1 MTFRPRGRPGKGRPG
16 VSAGTASTASPQV
29 GLFLFAGF
37 DMQLAPSGTTSTEQ
51 PDPGAAIPST
61 VSPTV
66 APAAAPR
73 SPEEAAQQAGLLNG
87 EGAPTGDELG
97 ALHGA
102 LRLPIHVN
110 ARGLSLGVLATV
122 AFVFGL
128 QWAKNFFVPL
138 LLGIFIAYTLSPVVR
153 WLERWHVKRAIGATL
168 VTAAI
173 LAGMALTFQRVQGEF
188 FNIIDELPALT
199 HKVTKLITEA
209 ADGQPST
216 IQQVQAAAAEI
227 EQAAAN
233 AGSDGRR
240 AVPQRRPAP
249 SSAPGASNFRVMDW
263 LLAGS
268 VGLASFLSQAT
279 MVIFLVFFLLLAG
292 DTFKRKLVKLTG
304 PSLTRKKVTVH
315 ILEDINTS
323 IQSYMFM
330 LLVTNS
336 LLALLMWGALRMIGL
351 ENAGA
356 WAIFAGVVHVMPYFG
371 PLLITSATGLVAFL
385 QFESLRMVI
394 LVAGASLAIATLV
407 GMVVTTWMTGKIAKM
422 NPAAVFVSLLFW
434 GWLWGMWG
442 LLLGVPMVVVVKVVA
457 ERVEGMEVVA
467 ELLGE

>member
-1 MTFRPRGRPGKGRPG
+1 MQLAQT
-16 VSAGTASTASPQV
+16 GTASSEALDPIVTS
-29 GLFLFAGF
+29 AGGV
-37 DMQLAPSGTTSTEQ
+37 DTEQ
-51 PDPGAAIPST
+51 AA
-61 VSPTV
+61 
-66 APAAAPR
+66 R
-73 SPEEAAQQAGLLNG
+73 QAGLVNDA
-87 EGAPTGDELG
+87 GAPTGDELG
-97 ALHGA
+97 AEHGN

-110 ARGLSLGVLATV
+110 ARGLTLGVIATV

-168 VTAAI
+168 VTGLI
-173 LAGMALTFQRVQGEF
+173 LIGMALTVQRVQGEVL
-188 FNIIDELPALT
+188 NIVDELPALT
-199 HKVTKLITEA
+199 HKVTRMLTA
-209 ADGQPST
+209 ASDGPST

-227 EQAAAN
+227 EQAAAG
-233 AGSDGRR
+233 AARR
-240 AVPQRRPAP
+240 AVVPRRAPTPPA
-249 SSAPGASNFRVMDW
+249 AQTPGGSNFRIMDW

-268 VGLASFLSQAT
+268 VGLASFVSQAT
-279 MVIFLVFFLLLAG
+279 MVVFLVFFLLLAG

-304 PSLTRKKVTVH
+304 PSLTQKKVTVH

-323 IQSYMFM
+323 IQNYMFM
-330 LLVTNS
+330 LLVTNV
-336 LLALLMWGALRMIGL
+336 LLALLMWVTLRFIGL

-356 WAIFAGVVHVMPYFG
+356 WAIFAGVAHVMPYFG

-442 LLLGVPMVVVVKVVA
+442 LLLGVPVVVVIKVVA
-457 ERVEGMEVVA
+457 ERVEGMEVIA